1 MKEDP
6 EKPIRYGIC
15 PVGPVYLGFVVMVGI
30 ASLGP
35 LLLKLVQWIL
45 RYLDQGN

>member
-6 EKPIRYGIC
+6 EKPIRYGIY
-15 PVGPVYLGFVVMVGI
+15 PVGLGYLGLLVIVGI

-35 LLLKLVQWIL
+35 LVLKLVQWIL